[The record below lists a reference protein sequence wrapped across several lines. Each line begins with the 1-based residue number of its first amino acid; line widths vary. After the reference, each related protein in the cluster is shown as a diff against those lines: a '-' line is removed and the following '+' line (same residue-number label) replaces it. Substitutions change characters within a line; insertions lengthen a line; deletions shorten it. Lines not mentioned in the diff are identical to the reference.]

1 MAYKK
6 QPVWAYKKQPVC
18 NLCLM
23 AGKKEFNHYTRDKI
37 TGKTMCP
44 YLLSVVCW
52 NCNKKA
58 GHTAKYCPEL
68 KQKEKEKEKEKKYP
82 VTKERQATPAIKNS
96 ESLVKTVPPQ
106 FEASTRS
113 HGITTSWANAVKGQL
128 TTQQA
133 TTEQATTEQATT
145 EQATTEK
152 LDEAIPESSLMYR
165 CQRRA
170 CWRWVYG
177 DSLCECVKNESC
189 LPQEEETI
197 PKSKNDWFEHGQYGA
212 RLGDGLYL
220 CGGRVVDRGPTARPI
235 HRVSTLTSTKSSED
249 EDEDEEAEDEEAKE
263 AEEAEEAK
271 DAKDAKDEDEDEEDE
286 EDAEK
291 AKSTNHKSWA
301 DDQDEWMASLD

>member
-1 MAYKK
+1 MAYKKQPVWAYKK

-23 AGKKEFNHYTRDKI
+23 AGKKDFNHYTRDKI

-52 NCNKKA
+52 NCKKKA
-58 GHTAKYCPEL
+58 GHTEKYCPEL
-68 KQKEKEKEKEKKYP
+68 KQKEKEKEKKYP
-82 VTKERQATPAIKNS
+82 VTKEQQGSPAIKHS
-96 ESLVKTVPPQ
+96 EILKTVPPPI
-106 FEASTRS
+106 EASSRS
-113 HGITTSWANAVKGQL
+113 HGITKSWANAVKNQL
-128 TTQQA
+128 
-133 TTEQATTEQATT
+133 TTEQAMTEQATIAQLY
-145 EQATTEK
+145 E
-152 LDEAIPESSLMYR
+152 DIPESPLMYR
-165 CQRRA
+165 CRRRA

-189 LPQEEETI
+189 VPQEEETI

-235 HRVSTLTSTKSSED
+235 HRVPTLTSTKSSED
-249 EDEDEEAEDEEAKE
+249 EEAEVEDAKDEDAKDEDAKDEDEEAEDEEAKSNN
-263 AEEAEEAK
+263 K
-271 DAKDAKDEDEDEEDE
+271 
-286 EDAEK
+286 
-291 AKSTNHKSWA
+291 TSWA

>member
-1 MAYKK
+1 M
-6 QPVWAYKKQPVC
+6 AYKKQPVC
-18 NLCLM
+18 NFCQT
-23 AGKKEFNHYTRDKI
+23 AGKKDFNHYTRDKI
-37 TGKTMCP
+37 TGKTTCP
-44 YLLSVVCW
+44 HLLTVVCK

-68 KQKEKEKEKEKKYP
+68 KEKEKKYP
-82 VTKERQATPAIKNS
+82 VTKEQQGPPAIKHC
-96 ESLVKTVPPQ
+96 ESLKKNAPPPI
-106 FEASTRS
+106 EASIRS
-113 HGITTSWANAVKGQL
+113 DSMTKSWANAVNGQS

-133 TTEQATTEQATT
+133 TTQQATTQHLY
-145 EQATTEK
+145 K
-152 LDEAIPESSLMYR
+152 DIPESPLMYR
-165 CQRRA
+165 CRRRG
-170 CWRWVYG
+170 CTRWVYG

-249 EDEDEEAEDEEAKE
+249 EAEEAKDEDVEDEDEEAEDED
-263 AEEAEEAK
+263 EEA
-271 DAKDAKDEDEDEEDE
+271 EDEDEEAKDE
-286 EDAEK
+286 DVEE
-291 AKSTNHKSWA
+291 AKSNNQTSWA

>member
-1 MAYKK
+1 
-6 QPVWAYKKQPVC
+6 
-18 NLCLM
+18 
-23 AGKKEFNHYTRDKI
+23 
-37 TGKTMCP
+37 MCP

-68 KQKEKEKEKEKKYP
+68 KQKEKNCS
-82 VTKERQATPAIKNS
+82 TKERQATPAIKNS

-113 HGITTSWANAVKGQL
+113 HGITKSWANAVKGQL

-145 EQATTEK
+145 EQATTEQATTEK
-152 LDEAIPESSLMYR
+152 LDEAIPESPLMYR

-189 LPQEEETI
+189 LPETI

-249 EDEDEEAEDEEAKE
+249 EDEDEDEDEEAEDEEAKE
-263 AEEAEEAK
+263 AKEAEDDEAK
-271 DAKDAKDEDEDEEDE
+271 
-286 EDAEK
+286 
-291 AKSTNHKSWA
+291 SNNHKSWA

>member
-1 MAYKK
+1 MAYKKQPVWAYKK

-58 GHTAKYCPEL
+58 GHTEKYCPEL
-68 KQKEKEKEKEKKYP
+68 KQKEKEKKYP
-82 VTKERQATPAIKNS
+82 VTKEQQGSPAIKHS
-96 ESLVKTVPPQ
+96 EILKTVPPPI
-106 FEASTRS
+106 EASSRS
-113 HGITTSWANAVKGQL
+113 HGITKSWANAVKNQL
-128 TTQQA
+128 
-133 TTEQATTEQATT
+133 TTEQAMTEQATIAQLY
-145 EQATTEK
+145 E
-152 LDEAIPESSLMYR
+152 DIPESPLMYR
-165 CQRRA
+165 CRRRA

-189 LPQEEETI
+189 VPQEEETI

-235 HRVSTLTSTKSSED
+235 HRVPTLTSTKSSED
-249 EDEDEEAEDEEAKE
+249 ED
-263 AEEAEEAK
+263 AK
-271 DAKDAKDEDEDEEDE
+271 DEDAKDEDAKDEDEDAKDEDAKDEDE
-286 EDAEK
+286 D
-291 AKSTNHKSWA
+291 AKSNNKTSWA